1 MDYEK
6 ITNNFIRGKQLVV
19 LTMVIL
25 SLIGISL
32 DTYTYYD
39 NYIVEHIYL
48 QYFCIA
54 VSFGS
59 LFFLIIDIKKF
70 YKIAY
75 LSTVYAV
82 ILTLLSTS
90 FFYNYFIFDEQ
101 VNQSFIGLRDSY
113 FMIIFTAISG
123 FILDKRHIVIQGLL
137 LNVLILYYTFYLKDP
152 FFLDNVF
159 VNIFTSIGFII
170 MCYFL
175 VRTIT
180 RLNEGLNQTIIEA
193 QNRHEQ
199 NQIRT
204 TKLSTYQSAMV
215 KLIKANALHIY
226 NLDSLYFN
234 ICKIASECMGVNRVS
249 IWTLENENTILV
261 RKILYSNS
269 ELDDE
274 EITLHEAD
282 YPIYF
287 HSMQNKLFIKANNV
301 YTNEDTKGFTST
313 YSEPL
318 NICSML
324 DCLFRLDGEPA
335 GVICCETQEK
345 FVNWTMEDVLFV
357 QSLADY
363 VAIAHKNQRIKQL
376 LEEIRTKNIYLESQ
390 VSENRLMNDELNSL
404 NEELM
409 SVNESLEQAVAD
421 RTSTLQ
427 MQNNQLTEYAFINSH
442 LLRAPIARILGLANI
457 ISTEVELQ
465 KDKQMLQALSA
476 TTEELDNIVRR
487 ISDVLYDSNN
497 VSRSDIQNMIKRNME
512 N

>member
-6 ITNNFIRGKQLVV
+6 ITNKFIRGKQLVV

-39 NYIVEHIYL
+39 NYILAHIYL

-54 VSFGS
+54 VSFVS
-59 LFFLIIDIKKF
+59 LVFLTIDIKKF

-75 LSTVYAV
+75 LCTVYAV

-90 FFYNYFIFDEQ
+90 FFYNYFVFDEQ

-123 FILDKRHIVIQGLL
+123 FIIDKRHIIIQGLL

-180 RLNEGLNQTIIEA
+180 RLTDGLNQTILDA
-193 QNRHEQ
+193 QNRHEL

-204 TKLSTYQSAMV
+204 AKLSTYQNAMV
-215 KLIKANALHIY
+215 KLIKANALQIY

-249 IWTLENENTILV
+249 IWSLENTNTVLV
-261 RKILYSNS
+261 RKILYANS
-269 ELDDE
+269 ELDHE
-274 EITLHEAD
+274 VIVLHETD
-282 YPIYF
+282 YPLYF
-287 HSMQNKLFIKANNV
+287 HAMQNKLFIKANNV

-313 YSEPL
+313 YLEPL

-335 GVICCETQEK
+335 GVICCESQGE
-345 FVNWTMEDVLFV
+345 FVNWSTEDVLFV

-363 VAIAHKNQRIKQL
+363 VAIAHKNQQIHQL
-376 LEEIRTKNIYLESQ
+376 LEEIKEKNTDLEAQ
-390 VSENRLMNDELNSL
+390 VNENQIMNEELNSL

-409 SVNESLEQAVAD
+409 AVNEGLEGAVRE

-427 MQNNQLTEYAFINSH
+427 MQNDQLTEYAFINSH

-457 ISTEVELQ
+457 ITTEVELQ

-487 ISDVLYDSNN
+487 ISEVLYDSNN
-497 VSRSDIQNMIKRNME
+497 VSRNDIKNMINRNME